1 MQKFFPSLISR
12 LDFGIH
18 TEDIYQTGF
27 YILDHHYQ
35 WRVMPFGLKVTS
47 SLFQKAIIKVFKP
60 MLQST
65 LIYIDDV
72 LLFSQYKESHATLLK
87 QFADIVLYYGIILS
101 ESKMLIC
108 QKKIEFLGMI
118 FRDGAYTPDTHIA
131 EELQK
136 FSDGHFT
143 RKQVQHFLKIV

>member
-1 MQKFFPSLISR
+1 
-12 LDFGIH
+12 
-18 TEDIYQTGF
+18 
-27 YILDHHYQ
+27 
-35 WRVMPFGLKVTS
+35 
-47 SLFQKAIIKVFKP
+47 
-60 MLQST
+60 MLQSA

-87 QFADIVLYYGIILS
+87 QFADIADIVRYHGIILS

-118 FRDGAYTPDTHIA
+118 FRDGAYTPGTHIA

-136 FSDGHFT
+136 FSDDPFT
-143 RKQVQHFLKIV
+143 RKQVQQFLKIV